1 MTFEIS
7 NIIKT
12 LKENEEYKLSVQSKL
27 RSFILDKSNPLD
39 KRFDIW
45 SEYCEKDHS
54 CYLPHGEIGKLIRTI
69 CLYDDLY
76 VERRQTLTYDDML
89 DKIYDEEDNDGN
101 LVISNKNLSHFPSYN
116 EFRELLI
123 EDNLG
128 SFNYDW

>member
-12 LKENEEYKLSVQSKL
+12 LKENEEYKLSVQDKL
-27 RSFILDKSNPLD
+27 RSFVLDKSNSLD
-39 KRFDIW
+39 KRFEIW
-45 SEYCEKDHS
+45 SQYCEKKGLYS
-54 CYLPHGEIGKLIRTI
+54 LPFGKIGELLDTI
-69 CLYDDLY
+69 SLYDDLY
-76 VERRQTLTYDDML
+76 IERCQTLTYHDML
-89 DKIYDEEDNDGN
+89 EKIYNEEDDDGN
-101 LVISNKNLSHFPSYN
+101 LVISNESLSHFPSYD